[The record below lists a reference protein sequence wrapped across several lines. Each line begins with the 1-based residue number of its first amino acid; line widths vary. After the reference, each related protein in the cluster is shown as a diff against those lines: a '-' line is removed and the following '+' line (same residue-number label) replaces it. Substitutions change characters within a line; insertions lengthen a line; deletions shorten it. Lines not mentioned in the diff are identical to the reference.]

1 MKYRVKQTAV
11 VVAGETLKQINLIIL
26 VFIFFK
32 DDLLQKKGIEIAS
45 WKQKNESLQEELGL
59 MKQGKDVIFIII
71 TALFLNSFTLLC
83 YI

>member
-1 MKYRVKQTAV
+1 MHWL
-11 VVAGETLKQINLIIL
+11 EII
-26 VFIFFK
+26 K
-32 DDLLQKKGIEIAS
+32 DNQKKEIEITS
-45 WKQKNESLQEELGL
+45 WRLQNESLQEELGL